1 MKIKT
6 NYFIILLAVAIS
18 TLSVSCKKDVPG
30 CTDPTSSTYNS
41 EANVDDGSCQYP
53 GCTDS
58 NSLNYDAKATMD
70 DGSCTYARD
79 AFIGTFSATETCTNG
94 SNSVTASWNMTIS
107 AGTSTDVSEVLI
119 NNLGDYGVNGTGT
132 VDGTTLTFDL
142 SGAVN
147 IVGSGTLSGNKL
159 DFTYT
164 ASTGSA
170 SETCTGTATK
180 N

>member
-1 MKIKT
+1 MKFKL

-79 AFIGTFSATETCTNG
+79 AFIGTFSATETCTNTNSG
-94 SNSVTASWNMTIS
+94 SSVTASWNMTIS

-119 NNLGDYGVNGTGT
+119 NNLGDYGVNGVGT
-132 VDGTTLTFDL
+132 VDGTTLTFEL

-147 IVGSGTLSGNKL
+147 ITGSGTLSGNEL
-159 DFTYT
+159 DFT
-164 ASTGSA
+164 
-170 SETCTGTATK
+170 
-180 N
+180 